1 MENMDDKI
9 EAIKIKSK
17 QLALKIER
25 LESENKVLKKQVEL
39 LKNNETKTG
48 KVVIGKKT
56 TKSGKNDLEAYKKL
70 KKEVAQY
77 IVEIDKCIEM
87 VKEV

>member
-48 KVVIGKKT
+48 KVVISKKA
-56 TKSGKNDLEAYKKL
+56 TKGGQNDLEAYKKL

>member
-1 MENMDDKI
+1 MDDKI

-25 LESENKVLKKQVEL
+25 LESENKVLKKQVSL

-48 KVVIGKKT
+48 KVVIGKKVA
-56 TKSGKNDLEAYKKL
+56 KSSQNDLEAYKKL

>member
-1 MENMDDKI
+1 MDDKI

-39 LKNNETKTG
+39 LKNGETKTG
-48 KVVIGKKT
+48 KVVIGKKAA
-56 TKSGKNDLEAYKKL
+56 KSSTNDLEAYKKL

-77 IVEIDKCIEM
+77 ILEIDKCIEM